1 MVCMEKKK
9 KMKKKKIWDLDKAKL
24 KGKCALVWVDLND
37 PLDNKCVV
45 TNDIQIRAIVSTIK
59 YFMEKGA

>member
-24 KGKCALVWVDLND
+24 KGKCALV
-37 PLDNKCVV
+37 
-45 TNDIQIRAIVSTIK
+45 
-59 YFMEKGA
+59 